1 MIYDIFISYR
11 NEGGFE
17 TAKHLN
23 DLLVNDGYNVSF
35 DKDMDREGDFDKTL
49 FERIEQCR
57 DFLVVVDQ
65 HAFDRMI
72 NPAPDYDPE
81 KDWMRKEIAYALT
94 LKRNI
99 ISVILPNASYPKK
112 LPEDL
117 DKLDVKNGPK
127 YSKDYF
133 DSFYDKL
140 KNKFLY
146 SIPRNVQHP
155 NHGAQGAKVATTPA
169 HLKVKADLDCN
180 FFVDGEEQE
189 KLKAGR
195 IRKLP
200 LAEGQ
205 YELDFVSVENE
216 SDRLVMT
223 YEMPKSDTV
232 LHVGLAAIRT
242 KRLEKEV
249 AEQEAKRKAFLQ
261 DQIIPVRGMSI
272 VMKPVEGGTFWM
284 GEQKADPY
292 GQNYDEEAYDSE
304 SPVHS
309 VTVDSFYMSETVVTQ
324 ALWKDVMGDKSNNPS
339 YFEGDN
345 LPVEQVSWNDCLG
358 FIRKL
363 NRMTGKN
370 FRLPTEAEWEYA
382 ARGGNVG
389 NQSYGSKYSGS
400 DTIDDVA
407 WYYGNSGNKTHAVK
421 TKFPNELSIYDMSGN
436 VWEWCSDARYDYKS
450 GEEVNPKYDGQQD
463 SPRVLRGGSWSNYA
477 EYCRVSSRSG
487 NDPDGR
493 SRSVGFRLVLP
504 Q

>member
-11 NEGGFE
+11 SEGGFE

-23 DLLVNDGYNVSF
+23 DLLVRDGYNVSF
-35 DKDMDREGDFDKTL
+35 DKNMAREGDFDKIL

-57 DFLVVVDQ
+57 DFLVVVDR

-72 NPAPDYDPE
+72 NPAPDYDPK
-81 KDWMRKEIAYALT
+81 KDWMRVEIAYALK

-99 ISVILPNASYPKK
+99 VSVLLPDASYPKK

-140 KNKFLY
+140 KNKFLH
-146 SIPRNVQHP
+146 SVPRNVQHL
-155 NHGAQGAKVATTPA
+155 NHETQDIKVIATTA
-169 HLKVKADLDCN
+169 NLKVKADLDCN
-180 FFVDGEEQE
+180 FYVDGEEQE
-189 KLKAGR
+189 MLKAGR

-216 SDRLVMT
+216 FDRLVMT
-223 YEMPKSDTV
+223 FEMPTKDTV
-232 LHVGLAAIRT
+232 LPISLAE
-242 KRLEKEV
+242 KKQQRLEKEA

-261 DQIIPVRGMSI
+261 DRIIHVRGLSI

-284 GEQKADPY
+284 GAQRTEPY
-292 GQNYDEEAYDSE
+292 GQNYDEEAYDKE

-309 VTVDSFYMSETVVTQ
+309 VMVDSFYMSETVVTQ
-324 ALWKDVMGDKSNNPS
+324 ALWKAVMGDKSKNPS
-339 YFEGDN
+339 FFEGDN
-345 LPVEQVSWNDCLG
+345 LPVEQVSWKDCFG

-363 NRMTGKN
+363 NHMTGEN

-389 NQSYGSKYSGS
+389 NQSYGNKYSGS
-400 DTIDDVA
+400 DIIDNVA
-407 WYYGNSGNKTHAVK
+407 WYDGNSGIGTHAVK
-421 TKFPNELSIYDMSGN
+421 TKFPNELGIYDMNGN
-436 VWEWCSDARYDYKS
+436 VWEWCQDWYGSYNNDPQI
-450 GEEVNPKYDGQQD
+450 NPKGPSDG
-463 SPRVLRGGSWSNYA
+463 SYRVLRGGGWGDNA
-477 EYCRVSSRSG
+477 RGCRVSDRHAHG
-487 NDPDGR
+487 PDR
-493 SRSVGFRLVLP
+493 RFDYVGFRLVLP

>member
-17 TAKHLN
+17 TAKLLN
-23 DLLVNDGYNVSF
+23 DKLNFDGYTVSF
-35 DKDMDREGDFDKTL
+35 DKDMAREGDFDKIL

-72 NPAPDYDPE
+72 NPAPDYDPK
-81 KDWMRKEIAYALT
+81 KDWMRVEIAYALK

-99 ISVILPNASYPKK
+99 VSVLLPGASYPKK

-127 YSKDYF
+127 YSKDYY
-133 DSFYDKL
+133 DQFYDTL
-140 KNKFLY
+140 KNSFLH
-146 SIPRNVQHP
+146 SAPRNVKHP
-155 NHGAQGAKVATTPA
+155 IRETQGIKVTVATA
-169 HLKVKADLDCN
+169 NLKVKADMDCY
-180 FFVDGEEQE
+180 FYVDDEEQE

-205 YELDFVSVENE
+205 YELDFVSIENE

-223 YEMPKSDTV
+223 YEMPKSDAM
-232 LHVGLAAIRT
+232 LHVGLAEIRT
-242 KRLEKEV
+242 KRLEKEA
-249 AEQEAKRKAFLQ
+249 AEQEVRRKAFLQ
-261 DQIIPVRGMSI
+261 DQIIPVRGLSI

-284 GEQKADPY
+284 GAQNTDLY
-292 GQNYDEEAYDSE
+292 GQNYDDEAYDNE

-309 VTVDSFYMSETVVTQ
+309 VTVDSFYMSEIVVTQ
-324 ALWKDVMGDKSNNPS
+324 ALWKAVMGDKSKNPS
-339 YFEGDN
+339 YFEGAN
-345 LPVEQVSWNDCLG
+345 LPVEKVSWNDCIG

-389 NQSYGSKYSGS
+389 NQSYGFKYPGS

-407 WYYGNSGNKTHAVK
+407 WYDGNRKYHTHAVK
-421 TKFPNELSIYDMSGN
+421 TKFPNELGIYDMSGN
-436 VWEWCSDARYDYKS
+436 VWEWCQDWYGSYNNDPQI
-450 GEEVNPKYDGQQD
+450 NPKGPSDG
-463 SPRVLRGGSWSNYA
+463 SARVLRGGSWNYYA
-477 EYCRVSSRSG
+477 GDCRVSSRSNRAPG
-487 NDPDGR
+487 LG
-493 SRSVGFRLVLP
+493 SYFIGFRLVLP